1 MGARAWAQGGDVYF
15 GKGGFDPKV
24 AAHELV
30 HTVQQGA
37 VSGNVSESMP
47 MGAVQLLPA
56 KGENEDDAEIKPNY
70 ALKDSDVQRML
81 TQIFNTDMGKR
92 VFNRMEKTLK
102 EMIKK
107 GAGKNHPYT
116 KEKGIEFLS
125 LASGKD
131 YSSKGILSTIMQKD
145 ISNKDVAKDVAFEY
159 EELIKLLSKRLGN
172 YGLEDVAIKTSLID
186 QPPKYDHANTEHK
199 RA

>member
-1 MGARAWAQGGDVYF
+1 MSYSLLKRKIAEKDSALPRIKKEDRQKKKSLPNSMVNRIMEDPAAEKEANRLSEGVTATTPDEIMREMGGRLGADFSNVQFHSDSLSMSRSSAMGARAWAQGGDVYF

-81 TQIFNTDMGKR
+81 TQIFNTDVG
-92 VFNRMEKTLK
+92 
-102 EMIKK
+102 
-107 GAGKNHPYT
+107 
-116 KEKGIEFLS
+116 
-125 LASGKD
+125 
-131 YSSKGILSTIMQKD
+131 
-145 ISNKDVAKDVAFEY
+145 
-159 EELIKLLSKRLGN
+159 
-172 YGLEDVAIKTSLID
+172 
-186 QPPKYDHANTEHK
+186 
-199 RA
+199 